1 MCFFSKREGNV
12 FLEVLLCF
20 NLKVSPS
27 RPENAQVSLN
37 HMMVYNAGTFNKDKS
52 RRKSKEHK

>member
-1 MCFFSKREGNV
+1 
-12 FLEVLLCF
+12 VLLCF

-37 HMMVYNAGTFNKDKS
+37 HMMVCNAGTFNEDKS
-52 RRKSKEHK
+52 PGKSQEHK